1 MMSVYGCMTKKSLKL
16 RVGQDASRLF
26 LETSAFGPEFKGDGR
41 YPVVGPTPYKR
52 VWYATVTVQ
61 DGKVARVE

>member
-1 MMSVYGCMTKKSLKL
+1 MMSVYGCQTKKELKA
-16 RVGQDASRLF
+16 RVGQDASQLF

-41 YPVVGPTPYKR
+41 YTVVGPTPYKR

-61 DGKVARVE
+61 GGKVSKVS